1 MNSRDVLEK
10 TMTDSKAVLV
20 KLEKNLKI
28 YESVGSGFD
37 SLVKEYTRLTA
48 EIDNRKWALAELER
62 TQKMEGN
69 T

>member
-1 MNSRDVLEK
+1 MLEK
-10 TMTDSKAVLV
+10 AMTDSNAELV
-20 KLEKNLKI
+20 KLEQNLKI

-37 SLVKEYTRLTA
+37 SLVKEYARLTA

-62 TQKMEGN
+62 TQKMEGK

>member
-1 MNSRDVLEK
+1 MLEK
-10 TMTDSKAVLV
+10 AMTDSNAELV
-20 KLEKNLKI
+20 KLEQSMKI

-37 SLVKEYTRLTA
+37 SLVKEYARLTA

-62 TQKMEGN
+62 TQKMEGK